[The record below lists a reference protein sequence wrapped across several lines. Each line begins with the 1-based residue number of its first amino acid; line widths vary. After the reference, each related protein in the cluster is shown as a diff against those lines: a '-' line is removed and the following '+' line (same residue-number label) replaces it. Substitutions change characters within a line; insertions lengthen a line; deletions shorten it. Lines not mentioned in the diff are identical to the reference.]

1 MTAKNNS
8 ERRRNIAWTED
19 VDALAVRL
27 AAERGLKRG
36 VSELLE
42 QLVLEERENP
52 RLPLEE
58 PTPGYKAHIRV
69 SEKLS
74 DAILKKGGKSIKKEL
89 DK

>member
-1 MTAKNNS
+1 M
-8 ERRRNIAWTED
+8 
-19 VDALAVRL
+19 DALAVRL